1 VRITLDQLQIEPA
14 DPAKHNFAHFDCG
27 HADLNDF
34 IRNDHARQAE
44 QRLAYTKVAL
54 HEGVPVGYITLLS
67 DSIALH
73 ESERAW
79 FVEKDIRVHH
89 VAALKIGRLG
99 TQKELKGLGIGTAL
113 MRYSVGVAFRMN
125 EMGVGCRF
133 LTLDSDKGA
142 ISFYQQLG
150 FVFSQHRDYKKKD
163 YPNMHYDLITS
174 PPIG

>member
-1 VRITLDQLQIEPA
+1 VPTLDELEIVPP
-14 DPAKHNFAHFDCG
+14 DPARYPIAAFDCG

-34 IRNDHARQAE
+34 IKNDWSRQAD
-44 QRLAYTKVAL
+44 QRLAYTKLALYQNNLVA
-54 HEGVPVGYITLLS
+54 YITLLS
-67 DSIALH
+67 DSIVLH
-73 ESERAW
+73 ESERKW
-79 FVEKDIRVHH
+79 FIERELRVHH

-99 TQKELKGLGIGTAL
+99 TDNRYQRTGVGTA
-113 MRYSVGVAFRMN
+113 MMKYAVGVAFRMN

-142 ISFYQQLG
+142 ISFYERLG

-163 YPNMHYDLITS
+163 FPSMHYDLITQ